1 MRRLLHALLVLL
13 PAGCA
18 TTTPAPQPPVAVIP
32 VPPTVPDTRG
42 STTPSPPPE
51 PSGVGVGSTWT
62 TELSRHEKLTPV
74 ARCQIVP
81 VDMTT
86 ALVAEQRVT
95 AIEDGRPSALAVRIT
110 SDREQ
115 GKGDAPLPSLEGKSY
130 VVESSARGLV
140 VRTAAGGPVPENE
153 AHRVA
158 ALASTALGWPG
169 AADPAKLADA
179 VRAVVDAHMHGVPA
193 TKVDVAVH
201 AEGPRHESWG
211 DAIAFD
217 VTLHATESDAGMCH
231 RWTNDAKLAGEMLLR
246 ASDGALVS
254 LRLAGPTSDTE
265 AVCQGNTTPHTCNAG
280 VITFEVR
287 QPTFAAPAP

>member
-1 MRRLLHALLVLL
+1 MRRFFYALLVLL
-13 PAGCA
+13 SAGCA
-18 TTTPAPQPPVAVIP
+18 ATTPAPQPPVAVIP
-32 VPPTVPDTRG
+32 VPPAVPDTEG
-42 STTPSPPPE
+42 SSTPSQPPPK
-51 PSGVGVGSTWT
+51 PSGVGFGSTWT

-86 ALVAEQRVT
+86 ALAAEQSVT
-95 AIEDGRPSALAVRIT
+95 AFEDGRPTALAVRIT

-130 VVESSARGLV
+130 VVESSAHGLV
-140 VRTAAGGPVPENE
+140 VRTTAGGPVPGDE
-153 AHRVA
+153 ARRVA
-158 ALASTALGWPG
+158 ALASTTLGWPG

-211 DAIAFD
+211 DAIAFE
-217 VTLHATESDAGMCH
+217 VTLHATESDSGMCH
-231 RWTNDAKLAGEMLLR
+231 HWTNDAKLAGEMLLR

-265 AVCQGNTTPHTCNAG
+265 AVCQGNTTPHTCNEG
-280 VITFEVR
+280 VIDFDVR
-287 QPTFAAPAP
+287 QPALAAP